1 LVVGLTILAAI
12 AVAPVFTAGQKFYP
26 DDPLQREPESRDA
39 SGAEEWD
46 IGLMYEISMNLF
58 ATPYHKP
65 SNKRAMNV
73 NTVDE
78 VPDSSW
84 FTNRIGRQPM
94 TAEDI
99 ARGPNVGRPPAS
111 QKWVIVREK
120 ESGAKPGFTGRDANG
135 ETWFV
140 QFDDK
145 GRLEASTAAVA
156 VATKIFWALGYNQVE
171 TFLSTFDPRNVEFDP
186 TATVRR
192 PSRERTP
199 FSRGDLDRLL
209 DLAAPKPDGTYRIT
223 AGRRLSGKI
232 LGGFRYSGTRPDDP
246 NDIVPHEHR
255 RELRALRVFGA
266 WTNLTDWKAGNTID
280 TLITENG
287 RAIIKHYLQDV
298 GSTFGTANGLHDWDV
313 GWEHFYEGS
322 TTKRRFFS
330 LGFALS
336 PWQTVPYTEYTS
348 IGRFEGDRFDP
359 RAWKPQSPTI
369 AYMEMRDDDAFWAAQ
384 RVMAFSDDL
393 IRAVVRT
400 GEYSDPAAAAH
411 LVNVLI
417 KRRDAIGRTYL
428 PAINPVVDPKLD
440 ASGTL
445 TFGNAAVSGGFAA
458 APVRYLAVWSRF
470 DNSTGE
476 KQRIAE
482 TQSETTSMTAPPG
495 LPGSAGS
502 YVAVDISAESAD
514 HPSWREPIHVYFRRA
529 AAGWTLVGLERLS
542 EQLDRD
548 ENPRR

>member
-1 LVVGLTILAAI
+1 
-12 AVAPVFTAGQKFYP
+12 
-26 DDPLQREPESRDA
+26 
-39 SGAEEWD
+39 
-46 IGLMYEISMNLF
+46 
-58 ATPYHKP
+58 
-65 SNKRAMNV
+65 
-73 NTVDE
+73 
-78 VPDSSW
+78 
-84 FTNRIGRQPM
+84 
-94 TAEDI
+94 
-99 ARGPNVGRPPAS
+99 
-111 QKWVIVREK
+111 
-120 ESGAKPGFTGRDANG
+120 
-135 ETWFV
+135 
-140 QFDDK
+140 
-145 GRLEASTAAVA
+145 
-156 VATKIFWALGYNQVE
+156 
-171 TFLSTFDPRNVEFDP
+171 
-186 TATVRR
+186 
-192 PSRERTP
+192 
-199 FSRGDLDRLL
+199 
-209 DLAAPKPDGTYRIT
+209 
-223 AGRRLSGKI
+223 
-232 LGGFRYSGTRPDDP
+232 
-246 NDIVPHEHR
+246 
-255 RELRALRVFGA
+255 
-266 WTNLTDWKAGNTID
+266 
-280 TLITENG
+280 
-287 RAIIKHYLQDV
+287 
-298 GSTFGTANGLHDWDV
+298 
-313 GWEHFYEGS
+313 
-322 TTKRRFFS
+322 
-330 LGFALS
+330 
-336 PWQTVPYTEYTS
+336 
-348 IGRFEGDRFDP
+348 
-359 RAWKPQSPTI
+359 
-369 AYMEMRDDDAFWAAQ
+369 MEMRDDDAFWAAQ